1 MRRVNYTNT
10 GNIKDPVAKAAIE
23 ALIRAS
29 AEVDITDIFAPYTIT
44 GSFTETR
51 DLNVT
56 TPTLAN
62 IAAVLA
68 TIITDC
74 KRGGQHRTT

>member
-1 MRRVNYTNT
+1 MRRVNFNAA
-10 GNIKDPVAKAAIE
+10 GLIKDDVARDAIKAI
-23 ALIRAS
+23 IRAS
-29 AEVDITDIFAPYTIT
+29 AEVGTTDIFAPYSIT
-44 GSFTETR
+44 GTFTETR

-56 TPTLAN
+56 SPTLAN

>member
-1 MRRVNYTNT
+1 MRRVNISSVGTVQ
-10 GNIKDPVAKAAIE
+10 DPAARAILQ
-23 ALIRAS
+23 AIVKAS
-29 AEVDITDIFAPYTIT
+29 AEVDTTDIFAPYSIT
-44 GSFTETR
+44 GTFTETR
-51 DLNVT
+51 VLNVT
-56 TPTLAN
+56 SPTLAN

>member
-1 MRRVNYTNT
+1 MRRVNLTVL
-10 GNIKDPVAKAAIE
+10 GHIKDPAAQSAIKAI
-23 ALIRAS
+23 IQAS
-29 AEVDITDIFAPYTIT
+29 AEVDTTDIFAPYSIT
-44 GSFTETR
+44 GTFTETR
-51 DLNVT
+51 ILNVT

-74 KRGGQHRTT
+74 QRGGSTRTT

>member
-1 MRRVNYTNT
+1 MRRVNVSSL
-10 GNIKDPVAKAAIE
+10 GMVKDDAARSILQAIIK
-23 ALIRAS
+23 AS
-29 AEVDITDIFAPYTIT
+29 AEVDTTDIFAPYSIM

-56 TPTLAN
+56 SPSLAN

-68 TIITDC
+68 TIIADC

>member
-1 MRRVNYTNT
+1 MRRVNFNAA
-10 GNIKDPVAKAAIE
+10 GLIKDSAARDAIKAI
-23 ALIRAS
+23 IKAS
-29 AEVDITDIFAPYTIT
+29 AEVDTTDIFAPYTIT
-44 GSFTETR
+44 GDFTETR